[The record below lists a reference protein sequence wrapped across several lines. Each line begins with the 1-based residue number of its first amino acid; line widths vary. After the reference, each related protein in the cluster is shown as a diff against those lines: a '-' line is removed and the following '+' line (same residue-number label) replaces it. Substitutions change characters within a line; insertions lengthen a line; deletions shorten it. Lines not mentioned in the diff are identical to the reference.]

1 MNTNYTLLEMGL
13 SGYGRAKG
21 TASRLS
27 SNNVRARPGSV
38 AKLKEARAEVV
49 REMGKSSGRVAQ
61 ADRASDF

>member
-13 SGYGRAKG
+13 SGYGRAK
-21 TASRLS
+21 AADSRLS

-38 AKLKEARAEVV
+38 AKLKEALAEVV
-49 REMGKSSGRVAQ
+49 HEMGKSSGRVAQ